1 MIQISRSV
9 ISEVPADIRPN
20 MEAMFSLL
28 ENWDGRFKESS
39 IAATCYSYTML
50 YFYKSLMHKYY
61 PGDESRRLK
70 IIDNY
75 NFVDF
80 IERLFTDINKNSD

>member
-1 MIQISRSV
+1 
-9 ISEVPADIRPN
+9 
-20 MEAMFSLL
+20 
-28 ENWDGRFKESS
+28 
-39 IAATCYSYTML
+39 
-50 YFYKSLMHKYY
+50 MHKYY

-80 IERLFTDINKNSD
+80 VERLFTDINKNSESSTFNKICEGANEYNGKN